1 MNMEQQTEL
10 IVEALNLTLFGM
22 GFVFL
27 FLTLLVFVT
36 KAMSFIIQKINKRQ
50 SSQDDDNHDDGN
62 LSLKDELDE
71 ETKFVIE
78 QAIKMHR
85 GA

>member
-1 MNMEQQTEL
+1 MEQQTDL
-10 IVEALNLTLFGM
+10 IAEAINLTMFGM

-36 KAMSFIIQKINKRQ
+36 KLMSIVIQKMNKQ
-50 SSQDDDNHDDGN
+50 SQDDDTHHDDH

>member
-1 MNMEQQTEL
+1 MEQIDFIAQ
-10 IVEALNLTLFGM
+10 ALNLTLFGM

-27 FLTLLVFVT
+27 FLTLLVGVT
-36 KAMSFIIQKINKRQ
+36 KLMSMMIQKFQ
-50 SSQDDDNHDDGN
+50 SKVHDQQDFNN
-62 LSLKDELDE
+62 NSELKDEMDE

>member
-1 MNMEQQTEL
+1 MEQVDL
-10 IVEALNLTLFGM
+10 IAEALNLTLFGM

-36 KAMSFIIQKINKRQ
+36 KLMSIIIHRVNTNKQ
-50 SSQDDDNHDDGN
+50 ASVTVNNMD
-62 LSLKDELDE
+62 DELDE

-78 QAIKMHR
+78 EAIKIHR

>member
-1 MNMEQQTEL
+1 MEQADLLTQ
-10 IVEALNLTLFGM
+10 ALNLTMFGM

-36 KAMSFIIQKINKRQ
+36 KLMSFLIQKIQTRIANELV
-50 SSQDDDNHDDGN
+50 SDNN
-62 LSLKDELDE
+62 VTTLEQEIDE

>member
-1 MNMEQQTEL
+1 MEQADLLTQ
-10 IVEALNLTLFGM
+10 ALNLTMFGM

-36 KAMSFIIQKINKRQ
+36 KVMSVIVQKLEARIEADSN
-50 SSQDDDNHDDGN
+50 QDNN
-62 LSLKDELDE
+62 STTLEQEIDE

>member
-1 MNMEQQTEL
+1 MEQADLLTQ
-10 IVEALNLTLFGM
+10 ALNLTMFGM

-36 KAMSFIIQKINKRQ
+36 KLMSVIIQKLQARI
-50 SSQDDDNHDDGN
+50 SDEPEHDNSKTT
-62 LSLKDELDE
+62 LEQEIDE

>member
-1 MNMEQQTEL
+1 MEQTDFIAQ
-10 IVEALNLTLFGM
+10 ALNLTLFGM

-27 FLTLLVFVT
+27 FLTLLVGVT
-36 KAMSFIIQKINKRQ
+36 KLMSIITQKLQ
-50 SSQDDDNHDDGN
+50 SKVHNQQNFNNNSE
-62 LSLKDELDE
+62 LKDEMDE

>member
-1 MNMEQQTEL
+1 MEQADLLTQ
-10 IVEALNLTLFGM
+10 ALNLTMFGM

-36 KAMSFIIQKINKRQ
+36 KVMSVIVQKLEARIKADSN
-50 SSQDDDNHDDGN
+50 QDNN
-62 LSLKDELDE
+62 STTLEQEIDE

>member
-1 MNMEQQTEL
+1 MEQADLLTQ
-10 IVEALNLTLFGM
+10 ALNLTMFGM

-36 KAMSFIIQKINKRQ
+36 KLMSVIVQKLQARIKADTN
-50 SSQDDDNHDDGN
+50 QDNN
-62 LSLKDELDE
+62 STTLEQEIDE

>member
-1 MNMEQQTEL
+1 MEQTDFIAQ
-10 IVEALNLTLFGM
+10 ALNLTLFGM
-22 GFVFL
+22 GSVFL
-27 FLTLLVFVT
+27 FLTLLVGVT
-36 KAMSFIIQKINKRQ
+36 KLMSIVIQKFQSKAHNRQ
-50 SSQDDDNHDDGN
+50 GFNNNSE
-62 LSLKDELDE
+62 LKDETDE